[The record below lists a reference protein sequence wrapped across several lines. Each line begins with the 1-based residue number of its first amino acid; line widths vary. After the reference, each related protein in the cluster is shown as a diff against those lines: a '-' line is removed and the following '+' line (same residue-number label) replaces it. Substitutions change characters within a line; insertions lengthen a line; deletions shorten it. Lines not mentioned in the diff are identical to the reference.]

1 MSVTKKDVEHIAAL
15 AHLEFSDDEKETLTQ
30 HMNQILDYMQ
40 QLSKLNTENV
50 EPLSH
55 VIELHNVFRDD
66 VVKPSL
72 GTEKTLANAPQ
83 TDGQFF
89 LVPKILD
96 EGAGA
101 AFRCVGSPD

>member
-66 VVKPSL
+66 VVKESIT
-72 GTEKTLANAPQ
+72 TEYALKNAPSANEE
-83 TDGQFF
+83 FF
-89 LVPKILD
+89 KVPKVIG
-96 EGAGA
+96 EKE
-101 AFRCVGSPD
+101 